1 MEIYLQKGNIMTK
14 LEIFLACFSVIVSIM
29 FLAMNAIHNYVNSFK
44 DFVGYIREIQEDTL
58 HARQLIKDA
67 RQIAK
72 EANEL
77 IYAVKINCKDNVEEI
92 ECEDTLIDFSEDTI
106 VAFRPRDRDDELK
119 GITSEEYIYLRDGIG
134 G

>member
-1 MEIYLQKGNIMTK
+1 MSTS
-14 LEIFLACFSVIVSIM
+14 EIFLICFSVIISII
-29 FLAMNAIHNYVNSFK
+29 FLAMNAIHNYLNSFK
-44 DFVGYIREIQEDTL
+44 DFVSCIREIQEDTL

-67 RQIAK
+67 REIAK

-77 IYAVKINCKDNVEEI
+77 IYTVKVNAKDKAAEEI
-92 ECEDTLIDFSEDTI
+92 ECENTMIDFSEDTI
-106 VAFRPRDRDDELK
+106 VAFRPRDRDDEFK

>member
-1 MEIYLQKGNIMTK
+1 MST
-14 LEIFLACFSVIVSIM
+14 LEIILLSLSIIISIA

-44 DFVGYIREIQEDTL
+44 DFLNCIREIQEDTL

-67 RQIAK
+67 REIAK

-77 IYAVKINCKDNVEEI
+77 IYTCKSNATLKAAAEI
-92 ECEDTLIDFSEDTI
+92 ECEDTVIDFSEDTI
-106 VAFRPRDRDDELK
+106 VAFRPRDRDDEVK

-134 G
+134 GS

>member
-1 MEIYLQKGNIMTK
+1 MST
-14 LEIFLACFSVIVSIM
+14 LEIILLSFSIIISII
-29 FLAMNAIHNYVNSFK
+29 FLAMNAIHNYLNSFK
-44 DFVGYIREIQEDTL
+44 DFLATIREIQEDTL

-77 IYAVKINCKDNVEEI
+77 IYTCKSNAKDKAADEI
-92 ECEDTLIDFSEDTI
+92 ECEDTMIDFSEDTI
-106 VAFRPRDRDDELK
+106 VAFRPRDRDDEFK
-119 GITSEEYIYLRDGIG
+119 GITSEEYICLRDGIG